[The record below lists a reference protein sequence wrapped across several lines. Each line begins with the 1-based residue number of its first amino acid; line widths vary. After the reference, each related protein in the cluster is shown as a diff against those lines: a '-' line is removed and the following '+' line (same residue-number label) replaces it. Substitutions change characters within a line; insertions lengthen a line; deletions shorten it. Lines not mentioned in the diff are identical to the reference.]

1 VTASAEEP
9 DVQYHEYTPHRL
21 LEDTVKCFWIHEG
34 TYPSESKQDITPDG
48 CVELIFNFGSPYRL
62 LTTDPP
68 AALPPAIIVGFQDK
82 TLPILLHGT
91 VRVVAARLFAW
102 GAMALLQDNVD
113 TLTNEV
119 TALSASWDELIESL
133 KSRVVLAQYEQAAR
147 ALEESLL
154 RQALLRKYDLKLIRT
169 AAKMLHHTKGE
180 CRIADL
186 ADYCQ
191 LSVRQ
196 LERGFR
202 RVIGTSPKV
211 FARTVRF
218 EQAQRRLMFDPD
230 ADLTQLAFECG
241 YFDQAHFIKDFKTF
255 AGKTP
260 SEHAQQMRE
269 LQKVLKSKDVVF
281 LQSPSRPGQ

>member
-1 VTASAEEP
+1 LK
-9 DVQYHEYTPHRL
+9 YHEYTPHRL

-34 TYPSESKQDITPDG
+34 TYPFESRQDITPDG
-48 CVELIFNFGSPYRL
+48 CVELIFNFGTPYRL

-68 AALPPAIIVGFQDK
+68 TVLPPAIIVGFQDK
-82 TLPILLHGT
+82 TLPILLHGA
-91 VRVVAARLFAW
+91 VQVVSARLFAW

-119 TALSASWDELIESL
+119 TALAAPWDGLIETL
-133 KSRVVLAQYEQAAR
+133 RSRVTAGQYELAAK
-147 ALEESLL
+147 ALEEFLL
-154 RQALLRKYDLKLIRT
+154 KRAILRKYDLELIQT

-191 LSVRQ
+191 VSVRQ

-202 RVIGTSPKV
+202 RIIGTSPKI

-230 ADLTQLAFECG
+230 ADLTQLAHECG
-241 YFDQAHFIKDFKTF
+241 YFDQAHFIKDFKAF

-260 SEHAQQMRE
+260 SEHARQMRV
-269 LQKVLKSKDVVF
+269 LQEVLRSKDVVF
-281 LQSPSRPGQ
+281 LQSPPPPVG

>member
-1 VTASAEEP
+1 MASGQGRN
-9 DVQYHEYTPHRL
+9 VKYHEYTPHQF

-62 LTTDPP
+62 LTTEPP
-68 AALPPAIIVGFQDK
+68 AALPPAILVGFQDK

-91 VRVVAARLFAW
+91 VQVVAARLFAW

-113 TLTNEV
+113 SLTNEV
-119 TALSASWDELIESL
+119 TALGVHWDTLIESL
-133 KSRVVLAQYEQAAR
+133 KSRVTAGEYEQAAK
-147 ALEESLL
+147 ALEEFLL
-154 RQALLRKYDLKLIRT
+154 QQALLRKYDLKLMQT

-191 LSVRQ
+191 VSVRQ

-230 ADLTQLAFECG
+230 ADLTQLAYECG
-241 YFDQAHFIKDFKTF
+241 YFDQAHFIKDFKAF

-260 SEHAQQMRE
+260 SEHARQMRVMQE
-269 LQKVLKSKDVVF
+269 VWKCKDVVF
-281 LQSPSRPGQ
+281 LQSPPPPVG